1 MPVNNLILVTGITGF
16 LGAHVVHQLIS
27 AGYRVRGTTR
37 TSKLTVVKEGFAQYG
52 SNFEV
57 ATIDDLAHG
66 DYKSALQGVK
76 AVIHAA
82 SPFTGSMPP
91 APALEATIDGALN
104 LLSQAEQSG
113 IRKFVLVSSMATC
126 GRFNEETGNIEI
138 SDQIWTS
145 VSKEAALGEPGEN
158 DHHLVYTTAK
168 TLAER
173 AAWDFAEAHPHVD
186 FTTGIFLTSFSI
198 PLLPAD
204 NPPTLSSNALL
215 YDLLRA
221 DGPPLFAPAFLDV
234 RDCAMGIVNALTA
247 PPTSEVGKKRIV
259 LSGEWISGKDV
270 VELLSQVRPELKD
283 RLSKAAFDSA
293 PAPISPVDNTRAQEI
308 LKVNIKGWK
317 EAVVDSVDDLLK
329 LEAEWKAKGL
339 IPN

>member
-1 MPVNNLILVTGITGF
+1 M
-16 LGAHVVHQLIS
+16 
-27 AGYRVRGTTR
+27 
-37 TSKLTVVKEGFAQYG
+37 
-52 SNFEV
+52 
-57 ATIDDLAHG
+57 
-66 DYKSALQGVK
+66 
-76 AVIHAA
+76 
-82 SPFTGSMPP
+82 
-91 APALEATIDGALN
+91 
-104 LLSQAEQSG
+104 
-113 IRKFVLVSSMATC
+113 
-126 GRFNEETGNIEI
+126 
-138 SDQIWTS
+138 
-145 VSKEAALGEPGEN
+145 SKEAALGEPGEVCLKSLVQN
-158 DHHLVYTTAK
+158 LTSDNLSAIRMIIILSTQQQRPSLNVLHGILRKLIHMLISPPVSFSHHFLSLFYLLTTHLV
-168 TLAER
+168 
-173 AAWDFAEAHPHVD
+173 
-186 FTTGIFLTSFSI
+186 
-198 PLLPAD
+198 
-204 NPPTLSSNALL
+204 NPPVMYGPFASSYRNDGASIIALSSNALL